1 MLVCYPHAILE
12 SIFAISPTFRV
23 GLFVIL
29 WCFRNRHA
37 DQPACLVL
45 FAPGTRQLRSR
56 SPRMTDTEL
65 FEQSFNIEW
74 SVLERIEL
82 GEPADTT
89 PFLGTISLV

>member
-1 MLVCYPHAILE
+1 
-12 SIFAISPTFRV
+12 
-23 GLFVIL
+23 
-29 WCFRNRHA
+29 
-37 DQPACLVL
+37 
-45 FAPGTRQLRSR
+45 
-56 SPRMTDTEL
+56 MTDTEL